1 MIENIDWKLV
11 VGILGGILMV
21 IGYIPYLKDIFAGK
35 TKPHL
40 YTWIIWTLTWGTAL
54 VALLYAGGK
63 FGSIVMIVGMILVL
77 WVLGLCF
84 KHGTKNI
91 TKSDTVTLILALL
104 AIVAWWQ
111 LKDPTISVIMVTAID
126 GLGYIPTFRKTY
138 QEPYSETMFFWFIM
152 AVVTLLSMLANA
164 EYNFLTM
171 FYLGVVTA
179 ANITV
184 AMIILLRRKTL
195 KSATVN

>member
-1 MIENIDWKLV
+1 MIENVDWKLV

-21 IGYIPYLKDIFAGK
+21 IGYIPYLKDILAGK

-40 YTWIIWTLTWGTAL
+40 YTWIIWTITWGTAL

-63 FGSIVMIVGMILVL
+63 FGSIVMITGMILVL

-91 TKSDTVTLILALL
+91 TRSDTVTLIFALL
-104 AIVAWWQ
+104 AVVAWWQ
-111 LKDPTISVIMVTAID
+111 LRDPTISVIMVTAID
-126 GLGYIPTFRKTY
+126 GLGYIPTLRKTY
-138 QEPYSETMFFWFIM
+138 QEPNSETMSFWFIM
-152 AVVTLLSMLANA
+152 AAVTFISIVANA
-164 EYNFLTM
+164 EYNFLTV
-171 FYLGVVTA
+171 FYLGVVTL

-184 AMIILLRRKTL
+184 AMTIVLRRKAL
-195 KSATVN
+195 SS